1 MQAKIKSASQ
11 SYCSIMKKCE
21 ILLFKKKQTIHVLRP
36 LSHWKSEISIL
47 QKVYCSAF
55 YRCFRQ
61 FCNCIGYQKQ
71 INVRL
76 FPFLFQIWQKINTLS
91 RRPFLEA
98 SPEMFSHLE
107 SHSKISN
114 LVITELFYSHI
125 FNMNRGSLHI
135 RRLKCIHLFVYTKWP
150 LRAWSVSGASSR
162 NGVQT
167 LSRLNCSCFGKH
179 LKWASNSRCY
189 DYTSLFDREM
199 NDNRKSNQSQTVA
212 KLAKTK
218 NQSYSRLLR
227 FQTFLK

>member
-1 MQAKIKSASQ
+1 MRF
-11 SYCSIMKKCE
+11 YY
-21 ILLFKKKQTIHVLRP
+21 LKKKQTIHVLRP

-125 FNMNRGSLHI
+125 FNMNKGSLHI

-150 LRAWSVSGASSR
+150 YGPEVFPGPVRETGSRPYLDWTAPVLVNIWNELRIPDVMITPHFSIERWMTTE
-162 NGVQT
+162 NQT
-167 LSRLNCSCFGKH
+167 N
-179 LKWASNSRCY
+179 LKP
-189 DYTSLFDREM
+189 
-199 NDNRKSNQSQTVA
+199 
-212 KLAKTK
+212 
-218 NQSYSRLLR
+218 
-227 FQTFLK
+227 